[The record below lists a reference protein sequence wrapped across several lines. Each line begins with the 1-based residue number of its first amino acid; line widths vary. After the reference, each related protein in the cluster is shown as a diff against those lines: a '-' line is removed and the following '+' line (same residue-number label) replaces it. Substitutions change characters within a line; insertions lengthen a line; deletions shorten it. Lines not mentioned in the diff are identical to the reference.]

1 MPIPLRH
8 DLAEAACTFRLMAS
22 AGSASGLRWAVLV
35 TVWSLI
41 FAAPH
46 FFWALG
52 GRAGLGAQAAA
63 ADAALQQ
70 SSFAVYNLAA
80 GCLAILGV
88 AVAMTLAK
96 GWGGRRLRRWLLIAA
111 IAAAVAL
118 LLRGVLGVGL
128 LAVSVLRGTFDDE
141 IPAILLAIE
150 PWFLLGGFAYGGM
163 VVHERNRT
171 PSDIL
176 SH

>member
-1 MPIPLRH
+1 M
-8 DLAEAACTFRLMAS
+8 FRLMAS
-22 AGSASGLRWAVLV
+22 AGSASGLRWGVLV
-35 TVWSLI
+35 AVWSLI

-52 GRAGLGAQAAA
+52 GRAGLGPQAAE

-70 SSFAVYNLAA
+70 SSFVVYNVAA
-80 GCLAILGV
+80 GFLAILGV

-96 GWGGRRLRRWLLIAA
+96 GWGGRRLRGWLLIAA
-111 IAAAVAL
+111 TAAAVTL
-118 LLRGVLGVGL
+118 LLRGLLGVAL
-128 LAVSVLRGTFDDE
+128 LAVSLLRGTFDDE
-141 IPAILLAIE
+141 TPVILLAIE

-163 VVHERNRT
+163 VIYQRKHN
-171 PSDIL
+171 SSGIL